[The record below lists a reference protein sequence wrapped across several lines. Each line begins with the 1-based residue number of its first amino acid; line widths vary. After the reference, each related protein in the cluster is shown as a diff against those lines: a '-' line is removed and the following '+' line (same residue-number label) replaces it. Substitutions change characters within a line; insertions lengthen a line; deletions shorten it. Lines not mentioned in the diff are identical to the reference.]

1 MKIILATDGSPCSDT
16 AVNEVA
22 RMPLPADTQVR
33 IISVVEPPAPL
44 VAEPYMGIVGYFEEA
59 ERLCRQQAQETVE
72 RAAAKLRAGQG
83 TPVQVSTEVLRGSPK
98 RTLVEEAESWGAD
111 LIVVGSHGYKSW
123 ERMLLGSVSQA
134 VAAHA
139 RCSVLIVRCNKT
151 EVGG

>member
-1 MKIILATDGSPCSDT
+1 MKILLATDGSPCSDA

-22 RMPLPADTQVR
+22 RKPWPADTQVR
-33 IISVVEPPAPL
+33 VVSVVEPPAPL

-59 ERLCRQQAQETVE
+59 EKAFKQQARATVE
-72 RAAAKLRAGQG
+72 RAAAKLSDGPGASL
-83 TPVQVSTEVLRGSPK
+83 QVSTEVLTGSPK
-98 RTLVEEAESWGAD
+98 RTIVEEAEAWGAD

-139 RCSVLIVRCNKT
+139 RCSVLIVRCPVSL
-151 EVGG
+151 ES

>member
-44 VAEPYMGIVGYFEEA
+44 VAEPYMGVIEYFEEA
-59 ERLCRQQAQETVE
+59 EKALRQQASETVE
-72 RAAAKLRAGQG
+72 RAAAKLRAGQS
-83 TPVQVSTEVLRGSPK
+83 TSAQVSTEVLTGSPK

-123 ERMLLGSVSQA
+123 ERLLLGSVSQA
-134 VAAHA
+134 IAAHA
-139 RCSVLIVRCNKT
+139 QCSVLIVRCRK
-151 EVGG
+151 EE